1 MSNLC
6 EIVHQLLYIDD
17 QLDTVVTALVKEF
30 SDDIDL
36 ASKNGLLQLNEA
48 KSEILNYNL
57 DNFLML
63 R

>member
-17 QLDTVVTALVKEF
+17 QLDTVVTALVKAF

-36 ASKNGLLQLNEA
+36 ASKNDLLQLNEA
-48 KSEILNYNL
+48 KSELLNYNL